1 MPLDKPFSPSIEDE
15 EKLELLNKYRDQ
27 ARNIEFTP
35 IIEETPERPIEE
47 LDFKQ
52 ESTTKAMA
60 EASYLQQGL
69 GDHPNMRVA
78 SKQLHKMPTPDEAE
92 EQGIIGQFMDGVSDF
107 SLGLATGVG
116 YGVDELAVSA
126 SQLINTLT
134 PDEMMED
141 ADEYTGRYI
150 SKYMDTITERAGLDE
165 GAGEAGRAVG
175 QFVIGWMPHLRAVKM
190 LGKVN
195 ALGNVGK
202 KLSKGVP
209 ANVIASSL
217 AGGTAFSPDHQNL
230 GNDLA
235 TVDNHLAGAVS
246 RFLATDP
253 NDSDATNRLR
263 NAFQEGGLALVGDTV
278 LVPALKGAGGLVG
291 KAVKPVHEWFID
303 LLGLHLS
310 LIHI

>member
-1 MPLDKPFSPSIEDE
+1 MPLDNPFAPSTEDE
-15 EKLELLNKYRDQ
+15 EKLDLLNKYRDQ

-35 IIEETPERPIEE
+35 IIEETPELPIEE
-47 LDFKQ
+47 LDFKHQ
-52 ESTTKAMA
+52 STEKAMA

-190 LGKVN
+190 LGKVG
-195 ALGNVGK
+195 ALGK
-202 KLSKGVP
+202 
-209 ANVIASSL
+209 
-217 AGGTAFSPDHQNL
+217 
-230 GNDLA
+230 
-235 TVDNHLAGAVS
+235 
-246 RFLATDP
+246 
-253 NDSDATNRLR
+253 
-263 NAFQEGGLALVGDTV
+263 
-278 LVPALKGAGGLVG
+278 VG
-291 KAVKPVHEWFID
+291 KAASKGIFFSWWYCVFSRPSE
-303 LLGLHLS
+303 S
-310 LIHI
+310 RE